1 VNHPTTP
8 SQIGLIGLAVMGENL
23 ALNIARRGIPIS
35 VFNRTVDKVTEFVE
49 RRVRGEP
56 VFGATSVEQFVK
68 SLAKPRRVLLM
79 VKAGT
84 PVDDTIATLIPH
96 LEPGD
101 LIVDGGNS
109 HPRDTVRRALEIAAH
124 GLQFVGMGVS
134 GGEEGALKG
143 PSLMPGGPADAYAL
157 LAPILKKIAAQV
169 DDGPCVT
176 HIGPG
181 ASGHFV
187 KMVHNG
193 IEYGDMQLIA
203 ECYDLMEHALGLEPA
218 AMADVFDRWNGGLL
232 ESFLIEITGAILR
245 EVDPQTKTPM
255 VAVIE
260 DRAGQK
266 GTGKWTSEIAL
277 ELGVPLP
284 TIHAAVEAR
293 MLSARKEARVSASH
307 VLSGPPPFAKDA
319 SLLDALHDALYAS
332 KICSY
337 AQGMDLLQTASRE
350 NGWDLTLDE
359 IARIWKGGCI
369 IRARFLDR
377 IKDAYR
383 KDPQLPNL
391 LLDPELGGFVMQAQ
405 ASWRRIVAVGAAA
418 GVPMLAMGASL
429 AWFDSVRRA
438 RLPQNLTQAQRDYF
452 GAHTFERVDQPPG
465 KWFHHDWI
473 GGSTD

>member
-1 VNHPTTP
+1 MAEKAIADV
-8 SQIGLIGLAVMGENL
+8 GLIGLAVMGENL

-35 VFNRTVDKVTEFVE
+35 VFNRTVDKVTEFAE

-79 VKAGT
+79 VKAGA

-109 HPRDTVRRALEIAAH
+109 HPRDTERRALEIAAH

-193 IEYGDMQLIA
+193 IEYGMMQAYA
-203 ECYDLMEHALGLEPA
+203 EGLSIMA
-218 AMADVFDRWNGGLL
+218 AKTEFNLPLAEVADAWGFGTVIRSWLLELTADVLKDKDSFGRIEPRVADSGEGRWTAQ
-232 ESFLIEITGAILR
+232 EAI
-245 EVDPQTKTPM
+245 D
-255 VAVIE
+255 
-260 DRAGQK
+260 
-266 GTGKWTSEIAL
+266 
-277 ELGVPLP
+277 LGVPAPVISTALM
-284 TIHAAVEAR
+284 AR
-293 MLSARKEARVSASH
+293 FAS
-307 VLSGPPPFAKDA
+307 
-319 SLLDALHDALYAS
+319 
-332 KICSY
+332 
-337 AQGMDLLQTASRE
+337 QGRDEFASRLLALLR
-350 NGWDLTLDE
+350 N
-359 IARIWKGGCI
+359 RFGGHS
-369 IRARFLDR
+369 
-377 IKDAYR
+377 
-383 KDPQLPNL
+383 
-391 LLDPELGGFVMQAQ
+391 V
-405 ASWRRIVAVGAAA
+405 
-418 GVPMLAMGASL
+418 VPKEPA
-429 AWFDSVRRA
+429 
-438 RLPQNLTQAQRDYF
+438 
-452 GAHTFERVDQPPG
+452 
-465 KWFHHDWI
+465 
-473 GGSTD
+473 